1 MILGSN
7 QSYQELLQSFPPRLI
22 TSEEQFWATQEV
34 IDALID
40 KGDLTPDEQEF
51 LNLLGTLV
59 YLYEEDSVRIPELRG
74 VPLIKALLSERNL
87 HHTDLVPIFKTESIV
102 HALFNGH
109 HQLTTSEIEKLAE
122 FFSLPSDLFF
132 DPTPTSAKNEPFV
145 SATFLPPAGQERMAV
160 LSSHMS

>member
-22 TSEEQFWATQEV
+22 ISEEQFWATQEV

-87 HHTDLVPIFKTESIV
+87 HH
-102 HALFNGH
+102 
-109 HQLTTSEIEKLAE
+109 
-122 FFSLPSDLFF
+122 
-132 DPTPTSAKNEPFV
+132 
-145 SATFLPPAGQERMAV
+145 
-160 LSSHMS
+160 